1 MLACDVP
8 QGEKASMFFAAL
20 TSRLCVTPQRIQPHS
35 LTPSVLSPLGPVR
48 APQSEQ
54 VTLDQC
60 SRPGT
65 QTPASLLAL
74 YDNWN
79 LTPYQAAS
87 RVDLANGVL
96 ISLALETSPIT
107 MYLAR
112 RAMAVVALCV
122 QSLRVLAILA
132 WIALTRFF
140 LPARWAMARAIS

>member
-122 QSLRVLAILA
+122 QSCGMVFSSATITHKA
-132 WIALTRFF
+132 WQMPPEPYSHA
-140 LPARWAMARAIS
+140 

>member
-1 MLACDVP
+1 
-8 QGEKASMFFAAL
+8 MFFAAL
-20 TSRLCVTPQRIQPHS
+20 ISRLCVTPHCVQPHS

-60 SRPGT
+60 SRPDT
-65 QTPASLLAL
+65 QTPASLMAL

-87 RVDLANGVL
+87 SVDLAKGVL

-107 MYLAR
+107 MYFAL

-122 QSLRVLAILA
+122 QSARVWAILA
-132 WIALTRFF
+132 WMALTRCF
-140 LPARWAMARAIS
+140 LPARWAMARASSC